1 MIYTYAYM
9 SIIQLSKSLIYLHIL
24 FIYSENIYWTFLL
37 TRLYIRNLVY
47 NGEQKNEYPT
57 SSGELSKKIT
67 EVIVYYTKITLD
79 FKINFIGGSDFV
91 SMVRG
96 GDFLSRWFKVRF
108 VKWETFTLESSWGT
122 SLQKKWFV

>member
-1 MIYTYAYM
+1 M

-24 FIYSENIYWTFLL
+24 FIYSENIYRTFLL
-37 TRLYIRNLVY
+37 TRLYIRHLVY
-47 NGEQKNEYPT
+47 NGEQKNEYPA

-96 GDFLSRWFKVRF
+96 GDFLSR
-108 VKWETFTLESSWGT
+108 
-122 SLQKKWFV
+122 